1 MRLGATTP
9 KEPLSNTCAILS
21 TVGEAVYPAPL
32 NAVGRPPG
40 ASGKRYFGR
49 RLVLARLVWRT
60 HTDVVPGV
68 AVWREQGRVCVEWEP
83 HPGAPKRL
91 TWLRAEDVRPRLRFG
106 DDSLPPSSSS
116 DD

>member
-1 MRLGATTP
+1 MRLGEITP

-68 AVWREQGRVCVEWEP
+68 AVWREQGRVCVEWGP
-83 HPGAPKRL
+83 HPGAPKRH
-91 TWLRAEDVRPRLRFG
+91 TWLLAEDVRPRLRFG
-106 DDSLPPSSSS
+106 DNRPPPSSAAP
-116 DD
+116 